1 MSASRPLRKRFD
13 DELFIPAIQR
23 TTHRRAAAP
32 RAMWSVVVIAA
43 QRLFEQIAHR
53 RVRPFE
59 RTSTRLVEF
68 DDRQLADIGL
78 NRDALL
84 HLIRYGRLPSHSNQ
98 RR

>member
-1 MSASRPLRKRFD
+1 MSYSFLPSSA
-13 DELFIPAIQR
+13 QR
-23 TTHRRAAAP
+23 IGGRRASL
-32 RAMWSVVVIAA
+32 WSVVVIAA

-53 RVRPFE
+53 RVVRGDLN
-59 RTSTRLVEF
+59 RLMEF

>member
-1 MSASRPLRKRFD
+1 MSYSCLPSSAQRIGRASL
-13 DELFIPAIQR
+13 
-23 TTHRRAAAP
+23 
-32 RAMWSVVVIAA
+32 WSVVVIAA

-53 RVRPFE
+53 RVVRGDLN
-59 RTSTRLVEF
+59 RLMEF

-98 RR
+98 RL

>member
-1 MSASRPLRKRFD
+1 M
-13 DELFIPAIQR
+13 
-23 TTHRRAAAP
+23 
-32 RAMWSVVVIAA
+32 
-43 QRLFEQIAHR
+43 
-53 RVRPFE
+53 
-59 RTSTRLVEF
+59 EF